1 MKWWKEPGIFVPQ
14 GGKRSVLRW
23 GLILLAATVAGGAIL
38 GVVLAGAISIPSVE
52 SMADNAPGL
61 ITEIGDRNG
70 TIYQTYARQHRDL
83 IEPGEIPEI
92 VRETVLVAEDR
103 NFYEH
108 GGLDLFAILRSAVI
122 DLRTGSYETGA
133 STITMTLARSY
144 FELTNEKR
152 WRRKI
157 TEALIA
163 VELEKK
169 LSKEQILTLWLNVVN
184 VGDGRYG
191 FKEGCSYY
199 FNKELE
205 EIDVVEA
212 ATLAAILR
220 YPAHTPYSRP
230 ELVKQRRDNVLRR
243 MFEQEKLTA
252 EEYEAAIA
260 RPVEAVQ
267 RRTRATPGRY
277 FAEDVR
283 RHLIETYGA
292 ESLYD
297 RGLRAQTTLDVEMQ
311 RAAEH
316 SIRVGLSALD
326 RRKGWRG
333 VAGHV
338 DGDTTLTTLPSWP
351 TAGIQDGEWYEGL
364 VISVGSSKAE
374 IRIADQTYEIGAEA
388 IAWTRKTTIDALLQV
403 GDVVWL
409 EAEQKSNDTFTLH
422 LRQEPEME
430 AALVMLES
438 STGAV
443 RAMVGGWDYARSEF
457 NRATQA
463 KRQIGS
469 SFKPFIFGAALEMGY
484 TPADT
489 LFDAPVVFRGQG
501 NLPTYSPRNFTREY
515 YGIMTLRRALEQ
527 SINVTTAK
535 LLDLVGIP
543 RAIDFARR
551 SGIAS
556 YLPPYPSLALGA
568 AEMPPLELAAA
579 YATLA
584 NQGVRVEPYLID
596 RVTTH
601 DGLVLEEHTPQASEV
616 IDTKVAYVLTQML
629 EGVVKRGTGAR
640 LADLDIA
647 LAGKTGTTDFYTD
660 AWFVGYTPR
669 YTLLVWVGY
678 DQNRY
683 LGPGMTGAA
692 AALPIWREMV
702 VSGLDA
708 GWLEKGGR
716 FAVPPGVE
724 TERIEYRTGLLPS
737 PEASYVISES
747 FLAGTQPVQR
757 YDSTWNGVLDLPWY
771 QQRPFYGQPKAG
783 ERMPED
789 VQDWGLVQ
797 DAWISKDEGDQEED
811 GAESEDLEA
820 P

>member
-1 MKWWKEPGIFVPQ
+1 MLLVVA
-14 GGKRSVLRW
+14 VL
-23 GLILLAATVAGGAIL
+23 GGAVV
-38 GVVLAGAISIPSVE
+38 GVIAAGAISIPSVE

-61 ITEIGDRNG
+61 ITELEDHQGRVF
-70 TIYQTYARQHRDL
+70 QTYARQRRDL
-83 IEPGEIPEI
+83 IEPGEIPPI

-108 GGLDLFAILRSAVI
+108 GGLDLFAILRSALI
-122 DLRTGSYETGA
+122 DLRAGTYETGA

-157 TEALIA
+157 TEAMIA

-191 FKEGCSYY
+191 FKEGASYY
-199 FNKELE
+199 FDKEIE
-205 EIDVVEA
+205 DIDVVEA

-220 YPAHTPYSRP
+220 YPAHTPYSQP
-230 ELVKQRRDNVLRR
+230 ERVKARRNVVLKR
-243 MFEQEKLTA
+243 MYEQEKLS
-252 EEYEAAIA
+252 ESEYEEAIA

-267 RRTRATPGRY
+267 RRQRATTGRY

-292 ESLYD
+292 DSLYD
-297 RGLRAQTTLDVEMQ
+297 RGLRAQTTLDIDMQ
-311 RAAEH
+311 RAAE
-316 SIRVGLSALD
+316 RAVRTGLSELD
-326 RRKGWRG
+326 RKKGWRG
-333 VAGHV
+333 PARHV
-338 DGDTTLTTLPSWP
+338 EESAEAATLLSWP
-351 TAGIQDGEWYEGL
+351 SGGLLHGGEWYEGL
-364 VISVGSSKAE
+364 VTTATASGATVRIGQSV
-374 IRIADQTYEIGAEA
+374 YEVDPASLG
-388 IAWTRKTTIDALLQV
+388 WTRKKSFAEILRP
-403 GDVVWL
+403 GDVAWF
-409 EAEQKSNDTFTLH
+409 EAAEEKEGDFRLL

-430 AALVMLES
+430 ASLVLLES

-443 RAMVGGWDYARSEF
+443 RAMVGGWDYSRSEF

-463 KRQIGS
+463 RRQIGS
-469 SFKPFIFGAALEMGY
+469 AFKPFIFGAALEMGY

-501 NLPTYSPRNFTREY
+501 NLPTYSPRNFKRKY

-527 SINVTTAK
+527 SVNVTTAK
-535 LLDLVGIP
+535 LLDLVGID

-551 SGIAS
+551 CGIES

-568 AEMPPLELAAA
+568 AEVPPLELAAA

-596 RVTTH
+596 QVTTR
-601 DGLVLEEHTPQASEV
+601 DGRVLEAHVPQASEV
-616 IDTKVAYVLTQML
+616 LDTRVAYLLTQML
-629 EGVVKRGTGAR
+629 EGVVRRGTGTRA
-640 LADLDIA
+640 ADLDLA

-660 AWFVGYTPR
+660 AWFAGFTPK

-683 LGPGMTGAA
+683 LGPGMTGAV
-692 AALPIWREMV
+692 AALPIWREMIA
-702 VSGLDA
+702 SGLSE

-716 FAVPPGVE
+716 FEVPPGVV

-737 PEASYVISES
+737 AEASYVIQES
-747 FLAGTQPVQR
+747 FLAGTQPVQH
-757 YDSTWNGVLDLPWY
+757 YDSMWNGVLDLPWY
-771 QQRPFYGQPKAG
+771 QQRPFYGQPKEG

-789 VQDWGLVQ
+789 VRDWGLVQ
-797 DAWISKDEGDQEED
+797 DAWESKDEGDDEEEEID
-811 GAESEDLEA
+811 ETLSPAPGRVRTAAEA
-820 P
+820 G